1 MTGFLHDTLAAILEA
16 TWGGA
21 TALLDALWERRALLV
36 SGKGGVGKTTL
47 AAALARAAVAA
58 GRRVLLAEVEVG
70 ADEQDSPSA
79 LGALVG
85 APRVSGSGVH
95 EVSPGLSFV
104 RLSPVEGQRLFL
116 QDVLPLRVMAEA
128 AMRTRALRR
137 FLEAAPALREMGVLF
152 QMLHLVRR
160 TRPDGSPLYPL
171 CILDLPA
178 TGHALAIA
186 ALPDTLLSLIPGGP
200 IGRSVREGLSLLR
213 DPKLTGALLVTLPEP
228 LPVSE
233 TLELATAI
241 QRHRIPIAA
250 GVLNRMPDNPFS
262 PDGRAAVER
271 LLDEHG
277 PHLGQRALGRLDRA
291 REAQARLAGHLPAPL
306 LTLPEL
312 PGSGPELVQRLATYL
327 ARPTVPPASPPRSAR
342 AGAPS

>member
-1 MTGFLHDTLAAILEA
+1 MTGFLYDTL
-16 TWGGA
+16 GGA
-21 TALLDALWERRALLV
+21 TALLDALWERRVLLV

-47 AAALARAAVAA
+47 TAALARAAVAA

-70 ADEQDSPSA
+70 SDEQDSPSR

-85 APRVSGSGVH
+85 APRVSGH
-95 EVSPGLSFV
+95 RIQDVSPGLTFV
-104 RLSPVEGQRLFL
+104 RLSAIEGQRLFL
-116 QDVLPLRVMAEA
+116 QDVLPIRLMAEA

-137 FLEAAPALREMGVLF
+137 FLEAAPALREMGVLYE
-152 QMLHLVRR
+152 MLHLVRL
-160 TRPDGSPLYPL
+160 TRPDGSAQHPL

-186 ALPDTLLSLIPGGP
+186 ALPDALLSVMPGGP

-213 DPKLTGALLVTLPEP
+213 DPRLTGALLVTLPEP

-291 REAQARLAGHLPAPL
+291 RDAQARLAGNLAAPL
-306 LTLPEL
+306 LTVPEL
-312 PGSGPELVQRLATYL
+312 PGTGPELVERLATHL
-327 ARPTVPPASPPRSAR
+327 ARPTVHLASPPQGVR